1 MIKVSV
7 MYANEEGKEF
17 DMDYYCKRHM
27 PIVQEKICKAL
38 LKLEIDEGLG
48 GGAPGAPASYIAMGH
63 FYFDSVESFQTI
75 FAPHAD
81 DIMADIP
88 NYTDIEPSIQ
98 VSEVK
103 I

>member
-1 MIKVSV
+1 MKRVRSSTWTTTAKVICRW
-7 MYANEEGKEF
+7 YRK
-17 DMDYYCKRHM
+17 
-27 PIVQEKICKAL
+27 KICKAL

-48 GGAPGAPASYIAMGH
+48 GGASGAPASYIAMGH
-63 FYFDSVESFQTI
+63 LYFNSVESFQTI